1 MDKSGRDAKGE
12 NHLLKTLFLWGQSN
26 ISWKDVLIRWIILC
40 GLSTAF
46 ALYLHFIGWEGLVGT
61 VA

>member
-1 MDKSGRDAKGE
+1 MDESNGE
-12 NHLLKTLFLWGQSN
+12 DKRQNRLLETLFLWGQSE
-26 ISWKDVLIRWIILC
+26 ISWKDVLIRWVILC

-61 VA
+61 IA